1 MIRIVMIHALIVAA
15 SFCWPSAPLSPQS
28 GGRVGGLNT
37 KPSRYAGGKVNA
49 LTVVEGFTNLYSS
62 ITADPKMI
70 LSIIRERNMHIMIRD
85 MSATKPRMED
95 TNLNF
100 HHPSAFLMNFLNLFW
115 AFLYCI
121 SLWYASSSPS
131 VIMCS
136 MTPIKSAITEDG
148 C

>member
-1 MIRIVMIHALIVAA
+1 M
-15 SFCWPSAPLSPQS
+15 
-28 GGRVGGLNT
+28 
-37 KPSRYAGGKVNA
+37 NA
-49 LTVVEGFTNLYSS
+49 FTMVEGFTNLYSS
-62 ITADPKMI
+62 ITADPRMI
-70 LSIIRERNMHIMIRD
+70 LSTIFERKITITIKD
-85 MSATKPRMED
+85 MSATRPKREEI
-95 TNLNF
+95 NSSF
-100 HHPSAFLMNFLNLFW
+100 HHPSAFLMNFRNSFW